1 MSGHRKRD
9 TATSR
14 REDRVGQEQLALDTF
29 GDAGSVLNLREVAP
43 VERHPR
49 VERHHF
55 VQQVSRVSV
64 RSRSGQPPETTHQ

>member
-1 MSGHRKRD
+1 MSGQRKRD

-49 VERHHF
+49 MECHHF

-64 RSRSGQPPETTHQ
+64 RSRSGQHPETTHQ